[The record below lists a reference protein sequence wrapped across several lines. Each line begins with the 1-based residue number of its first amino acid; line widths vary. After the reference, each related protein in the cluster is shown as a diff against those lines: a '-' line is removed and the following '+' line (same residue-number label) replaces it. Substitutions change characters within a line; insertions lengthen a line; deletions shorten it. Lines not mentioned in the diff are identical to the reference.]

1 MPVGPAVG
9 LRSNLQ
15 VQGRY
20 RSPAVIL
27 VHGYAANKSDIMP
40 YGAALHDTYN
50 LVAFDLRNGGRST
63 GAQTTYGV
71 LEQDDQR
78 AVIDWLVREKDP
90 AWIDLLGNSMGA
102 ATAPPT
108 PSTRCQSSAR
118 VQCW

>member
-1 MPVGPAVG
+1 M
-9 LRSNLQ
+9 
-15 VQGRY
+15 
-20 RSPAVIL
+20 IL

-50 LVAFDLRNGGRST
+50 LVAFNLRDGGRST

-71 LEQDDQR
+71 LEQDDLR
-78 AVIDWLVREKDP
+78 AVIDWLFREKDP
-90 AWIDLLGNSMGA
+90 AWIDLLGNSMGGGHGA
-102 ATAPPT
+102 AD